1 MMKTIKRAIKLA
13 AIGAIGY
20 VIFQRLKGGDNNGWK
35 PAGRVTDEDM
45 AVTATDTGYE
55 IDESKLGGEVG
66 QDLLDILVCP
76 DDKQELEYVDGK
88 WLVCHTC
95 GRQYPIVDGIPV
107 MLIEVGDKYKDESL
121 ITAEP
126 AAG

>member
-1 MMKTIKRAIKLA
+1 MMKQIKRAIKLA
-13 AIGAIGY
+13 AIGALGY
-20 VIFQRLKGGDNNGWK
+20 VLFQRLKGRENGQV
-35 PAGRVTDEDM
+35 PASTATDEDV

-55 IDESKLGGEVG
+55 IDETKLGGEVS

-76 DDKQELEYVDGK
+76 DDKQGLEYVAGK

-107 MLIEVGDKYKDESL
+107 MLIEVGDKYKDKSL
-121 ITAEP
+121 IREP

>member
-1 MMKTIKRAIKLA
+1 MVKAIKRVIKLA
-13 AIGAIGY
+13 AIGAVGY
-20 VIFQRLKGGDNNGWK
+20 VVFQRLKDQGNGRLSV
-35 PAGRVTDEDM
+35 GTTTEEDV

-55 IDESKLGGEVG
+55 IDESKLGGEVS

-88 WLVCHTC
+88 WLICHTC

-121 ITAEP
+121 IMAEP

>member
-1 MMKTIKRAIKLA
+1 MMDKIKRAMKLA
-13 AIGAIGY
+13 AIGAVGY
-20 VIFQRLKGGDNNGWK
+20 MIFQRLKGGENGQ
-35 PAGRVTDEDM
+35 PPIETVTEEDV

-55 IDESKLGGEVG
+55 IDESKLGGEIS

-76 DDKQELEYVDGK
+76 DDKQELEYVDEE

-121 ITAEP
+121 ITAET

>member
-1 MMKTIKRAIKLA
+1 MMNKIKRAIKLA
-13 AIGAIGY
+13 AIGAVGY
-20 VIFQRLKGGDNNGWK
+20 MVFQRLKGDEDGQV
-35 PAGRVTDEDM
+35 PAGMVTEEDV

-55 IDESKLGGEVG
+55 IDESKLGGEVSD
-66 QDLLDILVCP
+66 DLLDILVCP
-76 DDKQELEYVDGK
+76 DDKQDLEYVNGK
-88 WLVCHTC
+88 WLICHTC

-107 MLIEVGDKYKDESL
+107 MLIEVGDQYKDESL

>member
-1 MMKTIKRAIKLA
+1 MMDKIKRAMKLA

-20 VIFQRLKGGDNNGWK
+20 VVFQRLTGDENGFA
-35 PAGRVTDEDM
+35 PSEPVSDEDL

-88 WLVCHTC
+88 WLVCHTW

-107 MLIEVGDKYKDESL
+107 MLIEVGDKYQEDSL

>member
-1 MMKTIKRAIKLA
+1 MKKMIKRAIKLA
-13 AIGAIGY
+13 AIGAVGY
-20 VIFQRLKGGDNNGWK
+20 MVLQRLKGEKNGWV
-35 PAGRVTDEDM
+35 PAGAPTQEDV

-55 IDESKLGGEVG
+55 IDESKLGGEVS

-76 DDKQELEYVDGK
+76 DDKQDLEYVDGK

-95 GRQYPIVDGIPV
+95 GRRYPIVDGIPV
-107 MLIEVGDKYKDESL
+107 MLIEVGDKYKDETL
-121 ITAEP
+121 ITAE

>member
-1 MMKTIKRAIKLA
+1 MMKRIKRIVKLA

-20 VIFQRLKGGDNNGWK
+20 MVYQRLKGRANGWA
-35 PAGRVTDEDM
+35 PAGTVTEEDM

-55 IDESKLGGEVG
+55 IDESKLGGEVS

-76 DDKQELEYVDGK
+76 DDKQDLEYVDGK

-107 MLIEVGDKYKDESL
+107 MLIEVGDKYRDESL

>member
-1 MMKTIKRAIKLA
+1 MVRAIKRVMTLA
-13 AIGAIGY
+13 AIGALGY
-20 VIFQRLKGGDNNGWK
+20 VFIQRMKERGNGRL
-35 PAGRVTDEDM
+35 PIGTVTEEDM
-45 AVTATDTGYE
+45 AVTATDSGYE
-55 IDESKLGGEVG
+55 IDESKLGGEVS

-76 DDKQELEYVDGK
+76 DDKQALEYVDGK

-107 MLIEVGDKYKDESL
+107 MLIEVGDKYRDESL

-126 AAG
+126 AAA

>member
-1 MMKTIKRAIKLA
+1 MMKQIKRAIKLA
-13 AIGAIGY
+13 AIGVVGY
-20 VIFQRLKGGDNNGWK
+20 VLFQRLKGRENGQA
-35 PAGRVTDEDM
+35 PAGTVTDEDV

-55 IDESKLGGEVG
+55 IDESKLGGEVS

-76 DDKQELEYVDGK
+76 DDKQDLEYVDGK

-107 MLIEVGDKYKDESL
+107 MLIEVGDKYRDEIL
-121 ITAEP
+121 IREP

>member
-1 MMKTIKRAIKLA
+1 MVDKIKRVMKLA

-20 VIFQRLKGGDNNGWK
+20 VIFQRLTGDDEDGFA
-35 PAGRVTDEDM
+35 PSSSVTDEDL

-55 IDESKLGGEVG
+55 IDESKLGGEVS

-76 DDKQELEYVDGK
+76 DDKQELEYVDEE

-126 AAG
+126 AVA

>member
-1 MMKTIKRAIKLA
+1 MMDKIKRAMKLA

-20 VIFQRLKGGDNNGWK
+20 VVFQRLTGDENGFA
-35 PAGRVTDEDM
+35 PSEPVSDEDL

-107 MLIEVGDKYKDESL
+107 MLIEVGDKYQEDSL

>member
-1 MMKTIKRAIKLA
+1 MIKAIKRAIKLA
-13 AIGAIGY
+13 AIGAVGY
-20 VIFQRLKGGDNNGWK
+20 VVFQRLKDQGNGRLSV
-35 PAGRVTDEDM
+35 GTTTEEDV

-55 IDESKLGGEVG
+55 IDESKLGGEVS

-88 WLVCHTC
+88 WLICHTC

-121 ITAEP
+121 IMAEP

>member
-1 MMKTIKRAIKLA
+1 MMDKIKRVMKLA

-20 VIFQRLKGGDNNGWK
+20 VIFQRLTGDEDGFA
-35 PAGRVTDEDM
+35 PSSSVTDEDL

-55 IDESKLGGEVG
+55 IDEGKLGGEVSS
-66 QDLLDILVCP
+66 DLLDILVCP
-76 DDKQELEYVDGK
+76 DDKQELVHVDGK

-107 MLIEVGDKYKDESL
+107 MLIEVGDKYKDQSS

-126 AAG
+126 AVA

>member
-1 MMKTIKRAIKLA
+1 M
-13 AIGAIGY
+13 GY
-20 VIFQRLKGGDNNGWK
+20 VLYQRLKGQKNGRL
-35 PAGRVTDEDM
+35 PASTVTEEEV

-55 IDESKLGGEVG
+55 IDESKLGGEVS

-107 MLIEVGDKYKDESL
+107 MLIDVGDKYRDESL
-121 ITAEP
+121 ITAAP

>member
-1 MMKTIKRAIKLA
+1 MMKKIKRAVKLA
-13 AIGAIGY
+13 AVGVMGY
-20 VIFQRLKGGDNNGWK
+20 VLYQRLKGQKNGRL
-35 PAGRVTDEDM
+35 PASTVTEEEV

-55 IDESKLGGEVG
+55 IDESKLGGEVS

-107 MLIEVGDKYKDESL
+107 MLIDVGDKYRDESL
-121 ITAEP
+121 ITAAL